1 MNDGSIAS
9 RIREITSH
17 RNSRSS
23 AIHRLMHLSFGR
35 GKRGKKRSRLFP
47 ANCDRLARC
56 FRKKLFKNPKLWV
69 AIAILSCLSVCL
81 FTPLN
86 QLLNHGF
93 LTQTLHNLGHGAE
106 YVFVVIYALTTI
118 IGIPATVM
126 TIAGGAVFGLWWGT
140 LWSLVGATLGALG
153 AFWVARYLL
162 RDWIATK
169 FQNHHQLHRFQ
180 QAVKVQPLKFT
191 LAVRFAPIAPFNL
204 INFLLALTPINSRDY
219 TVGTFFG
226 IIPGSLLYTWLGVTG
241 EQALTGGDRL
251 PFFLALSFLAL
262 LSILPI
268 VACKKN

>member
-1 MNDGSIAS
+1 MNEGSVAD
-9 RIREITSH
+9 RTRQVTTYK
-17 RNSRSS
+17 NSRCS
-23 AIHRLMHLSFGR
+23 AIHRLMYQSVR
-35 GKRGKKRSRLFP
+35 RVKRRSRLLP
-47 ANCDRLARC
+47 PKSDRLARY
-56 FRKKLFKNPKLWV
+56 FRKKLLKNPRVWV
-69 AIAILSCLSVCL
+69 AIAISSCLLVCL

-86 QLLNHGF
+86 QLLNHVF

-106 YVFVVIYALTTI
+106 CVFVIIYALTTI

-162 RDWIATK
+162 RDWIANK
-169 FQNHHQLHRFQ
+169 FQNNHQLHRFQ